1 MIHLQPSRRPAD
13 YPGAAQSG
21 TEGFKGAYPGD
32 KPPNRHNSM
41 GVHRLMSIARKTLIR
56 GYLIAEYRIEI
67 GPGSTAGVKVAVVNR
82 EGQLDGGD
90 GAQSRGRSDAAEQ
103 VIAQRGAGA
112 DLGKL
117 RGADRNTVVDTG
129 EGHER
134 LLADARYIP
143 GNHQIR
149 GRHHEQIECSNP
161 DRFKTLGKNQSTLG
175 TALTKSSSSDVR
187 EPGAG
192 FECDRRCLR

>member
-1 MIHLQPSRRPAD
+1 MITLQHISDKRAAGGRRNRKRK
-13 YPGAAQSG
+13 G
-21 TEGFKGAYPGD
+21 GAYPGNT
-32 KPPNRHNSM
+32 PLNQ
-41 GVHRLMSIARKTLIR
+41 VHRLMSIARKILIR

-67 GPGSTAGVKVAVVNR
+67 GPGSTAGIKVAVVNR

-90 GAQSRGRSDAAEQ
+90 GARSLFHGAGCAAAEQ
-103 VIAQRGAGA
+103 VIAQREVGAN
-112 DLGKL
+112 LGKL
-117 RGADRNTVVDTG
+117 RGTDRNTVVDTG

-149 GRHHEQIECSNP
+149 GRHHELIECSNP
-161 DRFKTLGKNQSTLG
+161 DRFQTLGKNQSTLG
-175 TALTKSSSSDVR
+175 TGLTKSSSSDVR